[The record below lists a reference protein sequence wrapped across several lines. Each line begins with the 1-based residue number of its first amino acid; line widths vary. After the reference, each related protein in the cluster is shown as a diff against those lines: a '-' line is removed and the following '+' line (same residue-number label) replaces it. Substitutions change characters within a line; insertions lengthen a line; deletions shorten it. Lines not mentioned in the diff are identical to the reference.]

1 MIANAGATA
10 YSKIAQGSPESR
22 ATELMRQY
30 IKDFSIYTLE
40 EESTVIFKQAYHSF
54 LREKLSELES
64 MASEQAYEFFSAHVK
79 MNRTKVANN
88 LYRNGSLNLRRSF
101 LTILHNF

>member
-1 MIANAGATA
+1 MKLSDLIPESIKSKIKQTPQYKEYQVFKENLKEYASTREGVIANAGATA

-54 LREKLSELES
+54 LREKLSEL
-64 MASEQAYEFFSAHVK
+64 
-79 MNRTKVANN
+79 
-88 LYRNGSLNLRRSF
+88 
-101 LTILHNF
+101 